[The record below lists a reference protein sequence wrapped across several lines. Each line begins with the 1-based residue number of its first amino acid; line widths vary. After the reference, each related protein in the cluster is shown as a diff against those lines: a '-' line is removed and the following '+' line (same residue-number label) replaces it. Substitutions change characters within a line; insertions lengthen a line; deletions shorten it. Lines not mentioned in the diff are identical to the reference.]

1 MDYFAGID
9 IGSTAVKVA
18 VIDEDRQIIGNKV
31 APTGALV
38 YKNAQ
43 AAFTSLLDE
52 IGLTRK
58 DITYLTTTGYGRKL
72 FEDAD
77 ETISEITANAIGAKE
92 VGKPFGTIRTIINIG
107 GQDSKGISLDED
119 GNVSNFAMNDRCAA
133 GTGRFLDMAAR
144 NLEIETTDLGE
155 FHFNAKDTP
164 AAVNATCAVFAES
177 EIIGLLGKGH
187 GREEIVK
194 GIHFSI
200 AKRTIRLIKRVGIE
214 ELLYF
219 DGGPAL
225 NKGLVASLE
234 DELGKRLVI
243 PEFPQITTAYGAAI
257 IGQEAHQFEQED
269 EEEDLV
275 EKAALL
281 REEPKKKRSLKD
293 RLLGKKEPMIPI
305 VAEKQ
310 ASSCGSDSCS
320 SGCE

>member
-18 VIDEDRQIIGNKV
+18 VIDEDRQVIGNKT
-31 APTGALV
+31 AATGALV

-43 AAFTSLLDE
+43 TAFHSLLDE
-52 IGLTRK
+52 IGLKRK
-58 DITYLTTTGYGRKL
+58 DVTYLTTTGYGRKL

-77 ETISEITANAIGAKE
+77 ETISEITANAIGAKQ

-107 GQDSKGISLDED
+107 GQDSKAISLDED

-144 NLEIETTDLGE
+144 NLEIGVTDLGV
-155 FHFNAKDTP
+155 FHANANGTP

-200 AKRTIRLIKRVGIE
+200 AKRTIRLVKRVGIK

-225 NKGLVASLE
+225 NKGLVAALE
-234 DELGKRLVI
+234 DELGRRLVI
-243 PEFPQITTAYGAAI
+243 PDFPQITTAYGAAI
-257 IGQEAHQFEQED
+257 IGQEAYQFEK
-269 EEEDLV
+269 EESEQAISAIKKQSRETADLY
-275 EKAALL
+275 KS
-281 REEPKKKRSLKD
+281 SLDPDFSKTEA
-293 RLLGKKEPMIPI
+293 K
-305 VAEKQ
+305 
-310 ASSCGSDSCS
+310 SCS
-320 SGCE
+320 SCQ

>member
-18 VIDEDRQIIGNKV
+18 VIDEDRQILGSKV
-31 APTGALV
+31 AKTGALV

-43 AAFTSLLDE
+43 TAFLSLLDE
-52 IGLTRK
+52 IGLKRK

-77 ETISEITANAIGAKE
+77 ETISEITANAIGAKQ

-107 GQDSKGISLDED
+107 GQDSKAISLDED

-144 NLEIETTDLGE
+144 NLEIEVTDLGE
-155 FHFNAKDTP
+155 FHHNAKSTP

-200 AKRTIRLIKRVGIE
+200 AKRTIRLVKRVGLE

-225 NKGLVASLE
+225 NGGLVASLE

-243 PEFPQITTAYGAAI
+243 PEFPQVTTAYGAAI
-257 IGQEAHQFEQED
+257 IGQESYQFEK
-269 EEEDLV
+269 EEET
-275 EKAALL
+275 EAA
-281 REEPKKKRSLKD
+281 EEALPAVPKGKRSIKD
-293 RLLGKKEPMIPI
+293 ILLGKAPLIP
-305 VAEKQ
+305 VAQEKQ
-310 ASSCGSDSCS
+310 TSSCGSSSCS

>member
-18 VIDEDRQIIGNKV
+18 VIDEDRQILGSKT
-31 APTGALV
+31 AATGALV

-43 AAFTSLLDE
+43 TAFLALLSE
-52 IGLTRK
+52 IGLNRK
-58 DITYLTTTGYGRKL
+58 NITYLTTTGYGRKL

-77 ETISEITANAIGAKE
+77 ETISEITANAIGAKQ
-92 VGKPFGTIRTIINIG
+92 VGKPYGTIRTIINIG
-107 GQDSKGISLDED
+107 GQDSKAISLDED
-119 GNVSNFAMNDRCAA
+119 GNVCNFAMNDRCAA

-144 NLEIETTDLGE
+144 NLEIKTTDLGD
-155 FHFNAKDTP
+155 FHYNAEGTP

-200 AKRTIRLIKRVGIE
+200 AKRTIRLVKRVGIK

-234 DELGKRLVI
+234 DELGRRLVI
-243 PEFPQITTAYGAAI
+243 PEFPQVTTAFGAAI
-257 IGQEAHQFEQED
+257 IGQEAYQFEK
-269 EEEDLV
+269 EENEQLAS
-275 EKAALL
+275 EKKQDSEL
-281 REEPKKKRSLKD
+281 
-293 RLLGKKEPMIPI
+293 
-305 VAEKQ
+305 AESYKSTLDPEFSKTK
-310 ASSCGSDSCS
+310 ANSCGTSSCS
-320 SGCE
+320 SC

>member
-18 VIDEDRQIIGNKV
+18 VIDEDRQIIGSKT
-31 APTGALV
+31 AATGALV

-43 AAFTSLLDE
+43 TAFLSLLNE
-52 IGLTRK
+52 VGLKRNN
-58 DITYLTTTGYGRKL
+58 ITYLTTTGYGRKL

-107 GQDSKGISLDED
+107 GQDSKAISLDED

-144 NLEIETTDLGE
+144 NLEIGVTDLGV
-155 FHFNAKDTP
+155 FHYNAEGTP

-200 AKRTIRLIKRVGIE
+200 AKRTIRLVKRVGIE

-234 DELGKRLVI
+234 DELGRRLVI
-243 PEFPQITTAYGAAI
+243 PEFPQVTTAFGAAI
-257 IGQEAHQFEQED
+257 IGQEAYQFE
-269 EEEDLV
+269 
-275 EKAALL
+275 
-281 REEPKKKRSLKD
+281 REENEQLASENKQ
-293 RLLGKKEPMIPI
+293 G
-305 VAEKQ
+305 VAESYKSTLDPEFSKTET
-310 ASSCGSDSCS
+310 SSCGTSSCS
-320 SGCE
+320 SC

>member
-1 MDYFAGID
+1 VDYFAGID

-18 VIDEDRQIIGNKV
+18 VIDEDRQILGSKT
-31 APTGALV
+31 AATGALV

-43 AAFTSLLDE
+43 TAFLALLSE
-52 IGLTRK
+52 IGLNRK
-58 DITYLTTTGYGRKL
+58 NITYLTTTGYGRKL

-77 ETISEITANAIGAKE
+77 ETISEITANAIGAKQ
-92 VGKPFGTIRTIINIG
+92 VGKPYGTIRTIINIG
-107 GQDSKGISLDED
+107 GQDSKAISLDED
-119 GNVSNFAMNDRCAA
+119 GNVCNFAMNDRCAA

-144 NLEIETTDLGE
+144 NLEIKTTDLGD
-155 FHFNAKDTP
+155 FHYNAEGTP

-200 AKRTIRLIKRVGIE
+200 AKRTIRLVKRVGIK

-234 DELGKRLVI
+234 DELGRRLVI
-243 PEFPQITTAYGAAI
+243 PEFPQVTTAFGAAI
-257 IGQEAHQFEQED
+257 IGQEAYQFEK
-269 EEEDLV
+269 EENEQLAS
-275 EKAALL
+275 EKKQDSEL
-281 REEPKKKRSLKD
+281 
-293 RLLGKKEPMIPI
+293 
-305 VAEKQ
+305 AESYKSTLDPEFSKTK
-310 ASSCGSDSCS
+310 ANSCGTSSCS
-320 SGCE
+320 SC

>member
-1 MDYFAGID
+1 VDYFAGID

-18 VIDEDRQIIGNKV
+18 VIDEDRQILGSKT
-31 APTGALV
+31 AATGALV

-43 AAFTSLLDE
+43 TAFLALLSE
-52 IGLTRK
+52 IGLNRK
-58 DITYLTTTGYGRKL
+58 NITYLTTTGYGRKL

-77 ETISEITANAIGAKE
+77 ETISEITANAIGAKQ
-92 VGKPFGTIRTIINIG
+92 VGKPYGTIRTIINIG
-107 GQDSKGISLDED
+107 GQDSKAISLDED
-119 GNVSNFAMNDRCAA
+119 GNVCNFAMNDRCAA

-144 NLEIETTDLGE
+144 NLEIKTTDLGD
-155 FHFNAKDTP
+155 FHYNAEGTP

-200 AKRTIRLIKRVGIE
+200 AKRTIRLVKRVGIK

-234 DELGKRLVI
+234 DELGRRLVI
-243 PEFPQITTAYGAAI
+243 PEFPQVTTAFGAAI
-257 IGQEAHQFEQED
+257 IGQEAYQFEK
-269 EEEDLV
+269 EENEQLAS
-275 EKAALL
+275 EKKQDSEL
-281 REEPKKKRSLKD
+281 
-293 RLLGKKEPMIPI
+293 
-305 VAEKQ
+305 AESYKSTLDPEFSKAE
-310 ASSCGSDSCS
+310 ASSCGTSSCS
-320 SGCE
+320 SC

>member
-18 VIDEDRQIIGNKV
+18 VIDEDRQIIGSKT
-31 APTGALV
+31 AATGALV

-43 AAFTSLLDE
+43 TAFLSLLTE
-52 IGLTRK
+52 IGLSRK
-58 DITYLTTTGYGRKL
+58 NITYLTTTGYGRKL

-77 ETISEITANAIGAKE
+77 ETISEITANAIGAKQ

-107 GQDSKGISLDED
+107 GQDSKAISLDED
-119 GNVSNFAMNDRCAA
+119 GNVCNFAMNDRCAA

-144 NLEIETTDLGE
+144 NLEIGVTDLGE
-155 FHFNAKDTP
+155 FHFNAEGTP

-200 AKRTIRLIKRVGIE
+200 AKRTIRLVKRVGIE

-225 NKGLVASLE
+225 NKGLVASIE
-234 DELGKRLVI
+234 DELGRRLVI
-243 PEFPQITTAYGAAI
+243 PDIPQITTAYGAAI
-257 IGQEAHQFEQED
+257 IGQESYCFEQEENKQQHAD
-269 EEEDLV
+269 S
-275 EKAALL
+275 KSAL
-281 REEPKKKRSLKD
+281 
-293 RLLGKKEPMIPI
+293 
-305 VAEKQ
+305 AEQYKSTLDPEYS
-310 ASSCGSDSCS
+310 ATGSCGTSSCS
-320 SGCE
+320 SC

>member
-18 VIDEDRQIIGNKV
+18 VIDEDRQILGSKT
-31 APTGALV
+31 AATGALV

-43 AAFTSLLDE
+43 TAFLALLSE
-52 IGLTRK
+52 IGLNRK
-58 DITYLTTTGYGRKL
+58 NITYLTTTGYGRKL

-77 ETISEITANAIGAKE
+77 ETISEITANAIGAKQ
-92 VGKPFGTIRTIINIG
+92 VGKPYGTIRTIINIG
-107 GQDSKGISLDED
+107 GQDSKAISLDED
-119 GNVSNFAMNDRCAA
+119 GNVCNFAMNDRCAA

-144 NLEIETTDLGE
+144 NLEIKTTDLGD
-155 FHFNAKDTP
+155 FHYNAEGTP

-200 AKRTIRLIKRVGIE
+200 AKRTIRLVKRVGIK

-234 DELGKRLVI
+234 DELGRRLVI
-243 PEFPQITTAYGAAI
+243 PEFPQVTTAFGAAI
-257 IGQEAHQFEQED
+257 IGQEAYQFEK
-269 EEEDLV
+269 EENEQLAS
-275 EKAALL
+275 EKKQDSEL
-281 REEPKKKRSLKD
+281 
-293 RLLGKKEPMIPI
+293 
-305 VAEKQ
+305 AESYKSTLDPEFSKAE
-310 ASSCGSDSCS
+310 ASSCGTSSCS
-320 SGCE
+320 SC

>member
-18 VIDEDRQIIGNKV
+18 VIDEDRQIIGSKT
-31 APTGALV
+31 AATGALV

-43 AAFTSLLDE
+43 TAFLSLLSE
-52 IGLTRK
+52 IGLSRK
-58 DITYLTTTGYGRKL
+58 NITYLTTTGYGRKL

-77 ETISEITANAIGAKE
+77 ETISEITANAIGAKQ
-92 VGKPFGTIRTIINIG
+92 VGKPYGTIRTIINIG
-107 GQDSKGISLDED
+107 GQDSKAISLDED

-144 NLEIETTDLGE
+144 NLEIEVTDLGE
-155 FHFNAKDTP
+155 FHYNAQGTP

-200 AKRTIRLIKRVGIE
+200 AKRTIRLVKRVGIK

-225 NKGLVASLE
+225 NKGLVASME
-234 DELGKRLVI
+234 DELGRRLVI
-243 PEFPQITTAYGAAI
+243 PDIPQVTTAFGAAI
-257 IGQEAHQFEQED
+257 IGQESYQFEKEENEQLAPENKQEAEIAESYKSTLD
-269 EEEDLV
+269 PEFS
-275 EKAALL
+275 KA
-281 REEPKKKRSLKD
+281 E
-293 RLLGKKEPMIPI
+293 
-305 VAEKQ
+305 
-310 ASSCGSDSCS
+310 ASNCGTSSCS
-320 SGCE
+320 SC

>member
-1 MDYFAGID
+1 MEYFAGID

-18 VIDEDRQIIGNKV
+18 VIDEDRQIIGSKTS
-31 APTGALV
+31 ATGALV

-43 AAFTSLLDE
+43 AAFSALLAE
-52 IGLTRK
+52 IGLNRK

-77 ETISEITANAIGAKE
+77 ETISEITANAIGAKQ
-92 VGKPFGTIRTIINIG
+92 VGKPFGIIRTIINIG
-107 GQDSKGISLDED
+107 GQDSKAISLDEE

-144 NLEIETTDLGE
+144 NLEIEVTDLGD
-155 FHFNAKDTP
+155 FHYNAKGTP

-187 GREEIVK
+187 EREDIVK

-200 AKRTIRLIKRVGIE
+200 AKRTIRLVKRVGVE
-214 ELLYF
+214 ELIYF

-243 PEFPQITTAYGAAI
+243 PEFPQVTTAFGAAI
-257 IGQEAHQFEQED
+257 IGQEAYQFEK
-269 EEEDLV
+269 EERERLAPEMQKQGLEIAEQYKSTLDPDFSKT
-275 EKAALL
+275 KASA
-281 REEPKKKRSLKD
+281 
-293 RLLGKKEPMIPI
+293 
-305 VAEKQ
+305 
-310 ASSCGSDSCS
+310 CGTNSCS
-320 SGCE
+320 SC

>member
-9 IGSTAVKVA
+9 IGSTAVKIA
-18 VIDEDRQIIGNKV
+18 VIDEDRQIVGSRT
-31 APTGALV
+31 AATGALV

-43 AAFTSLLDE
+43 TAFHALLSE
-52 IGLTRK
+52 MGLKRA

-92 VGKPFGTIRTIINIG
+92 VGKPYGTIRTIINIG
-107 GQDSKGISLDED
+107 GQDSKAISLDEE
-119 GNVSNFAMNDRCAA
+119 GNVSNFTMNDRCAA

-144 NLEIETTDLGE
+144 NLEIGVTDLGE
-155 FHFNAKDTP
+155 FHFNAQGTP

-200 AKRTIRLIKRVGIE
+200 AKRTIRLVKRVGIE

-234 DELGKRLVI
+234 DELGRRLVI
-243 PEFPQITTAYGAAI
+243 PDIPQITTAFGAAI
-257 IGQEAHQFEQED
+257 IGQEAYQFEK
-269 EEEDLV
+269 EEN
-275 EKAALL
+275 AALH
-281 REEPKKKRSLKD
+281 S
-293 RLLGKKEPMIPI
+293 
-305 VAEKQ
+305 EKQ
-310 ASSCGSDSCS
+310 KQGQKIAEQHKSTLDPDFSKTSPGACGTNSCS
-320 SGCE
+320 HC

>member
-9 IGSTAVKVA
+9 IGSTAIKIA
-18 VIDEDRQIIGNKV
+18 VIDEDRQIIGSKT
-31 APTGALV
+31 AATGALV

-43 AAFTSLLDE
+43 TTFLALLDE
-52 IGLTRK
+52 VGLKRSN
-58 DITYLTTTGYGRKL
+58 ITYLTTTGYGRKL

-77 ETISEITANAIGAKE
+77 ETISEITANAIGAKQ
-92 VGKPFGTIRTIINIG
+92 VGKPYGTIRTIINIG
-107 GQDSKGISLDED
+107 GQDSKAISLDEE

-144 NLEIETTDLGE
+144 NLEIETTDLGD
-155 FHFNAKDTP
+155 FHYNAQGTP

-200 AKRTIRLIKRVGIE
+200 AKRTIRLVKRVGIE

-234 DELGKRLVI
+234 DELGRRLVI
-243 PEFPQITTAYGAAI
+243 PEFPQVTTAFGAAI
-257 IGQEAHQFEQED
+257 IGQEAYQYEKEENEQIAA
-269 EEEDLV
+269 
-275 EKAALL
+275 EKKQGA
-281 REEPKKKRSLKD
+281 E
-293 RLLGKKEPMIPI
+293 
-305 VAEKQ
+305 VAEHYKSTLDPEFSKTEVNSCGT
-310 ASSCGSDSCS
+310 SSC
-320 SGCE
+320 SGC

>member
-18 VIDEDRQIIGNKV
+18 VIDEDRQILGSKT
-31 APTGALV
+31 AATGALV

-43 AAFTSLLDE
+43 TAFLALLSE
-52 IGLTRK
+52 IGLNRK
-58 DITYLTTTGYGRKL
+58 NITYLTTTGYGRKL

-77 ETISEITANAIGAKE
+77 ETISEITANAIGAKQ
-92 VGKPFGTIRTIINIG
+92 VGKPYGTIRTIINIG
-107 GQDSKGISLDED
+107 GQDSKAISLDED
-119 GNVSNFAMNDRCAA
+119 GNVCNFAMNDRCAA

-144 NLEIETTDLGE
+144 NLEIKTTDLGD
-155 FHFNAKDTP
+155 FHYNAEGTP

-200 AKRTIRLIKRVGIE
+200 AKRTIRLVKRVGIK

-234 DELGKRLVI
+234 DELGRRLVI
-243 PEFPQITTAYGAAI
+243 PEFPQVTTAFGAAI
-257 IGQEAHQFEQED
+257 IGQEAYQFEKEENEQIADEKKQE
-269 EEEDLV
+269 
-275 EKAALL
+275 
-281 REEPKKKRSLKD
+281 
-293 RLLGKKEPMIPI
+293 
-305 VAEKQ
+305 AELAEQYKSTLDPEFSKTE
-310 ASSCGSDSCS
+310 ANSCGTSSCS
-320 SGCE
+320 SSC

>member
-9 IGSTAVKVA
+9 IGSTAIKIA
-18 VIDEDRQIIGNKV
+18 VIDEDRQIIGSKT
-31 APTGALV
+31 AATGALV

-43 AAFTSLLDE
+43 TTFLALLGE
-52 IGLTRK
+52 VGLKRNN
-58 DITYLTTTGYGRKL
+58 ITYLTTTGYGRKL

-77 ETISEITANAIGAKE
+77 ETISEITANAIGAKQ
-92 VGKPFGTIRTIINIG
+92 VGKPYGTIRTIINIG
-107 GQDSKGISLDED
+107 GQDSKAISLDEE

-144 NLEIETTDLGE
+144 NLEIETTDLGD
-155 FHFNAKDTP
+155 FHYNAQGTP

-200 AKRTIRLIKRVGIE
+200 AKRTIRLVKRVGVE

-243 PEFPQITTAYGAAI
+243 PEFPQVTTAYGAAI
-257 IGQEAHQFEQED
+257 IGQEAYQFEK
-269 EEEDLV
+269 EENEQIAA
-275 EKAALL
+275 EKKQGA
-281 REEPKKKRSLKD
+281 D
-293 RLLGKKEPMIPI
+293 
-305 VAEKQ
+305 VAEHYKSTLDPEFSKTE
-310 ASSCGSDSCS
+310 ANSCGTSSCS
-320 SGCE
+320 SC